1 MKGAQE
7 PRGCNQMG
15 KKWVGEGQGK
25 AKQVPGSEPQSFWRE
40 VPKCQGPGA
49 GGRVRQ
55 GVQSHHPAST
65 EKETSALWQR
75 EGKSRKG
82 EETRSPLL

>member
-1 MKGAQE
+1 MKGAKE

-25 AKQVPGSEPQSFWRE
+25 AKQVLGSEPQSFWRE

-49 GGRVRQ
+49 GSGRGSRATILLPQ
-55 GVQSHHPAST
+55 
-65 EKETSALWQR
+65 EEETTQR
-75 EGKSRKG
+75 EGKSRKE